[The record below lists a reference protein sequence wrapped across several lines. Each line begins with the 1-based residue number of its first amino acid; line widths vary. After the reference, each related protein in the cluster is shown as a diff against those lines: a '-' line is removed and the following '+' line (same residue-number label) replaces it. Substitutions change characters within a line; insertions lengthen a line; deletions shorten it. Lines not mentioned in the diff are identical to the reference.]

1 MSVDG
6 TDIALQ
12 EHFGTAYTM
21 ADYTSNVHSVYF
33 NAAFIP
39 TDKLSLN
46 GTVLFNQSKGTLKAV
61 NFPDV
66 RAMLGDDHLPNQNF
80 DFSGMPDYSD
90 LDYTM
95 VQFGLGAEFRVSPAV
110 TLTGNIDYA
119 DLNDNQR
126 YVYGVES
133 GSYLLLR
140 AGLKYDF

>member
-1 MSVDG
+1 
-6 TDIALQ
+6 
-12 EHFGTAYTM
+12 M

-33 NAAFIP
+33 NASFMP

-46 GTVLFNQSKGTLKAV
+46 GSVLFNQSKGSLKAV

-66 RAMLGDDHLPNQNF
+66 REMLGEEHLPNQDF
-80 DFSGMPDYSD
+80 DFSDMPDYSD

-95 VQFGLGAEFRVSPAV
+95 IQFGLGAQFRATPVI

-119 DLNDNQR
+119 DMEDNQG
-126 YVYGVES
+126 YIYGVES